1 MIIDGSQAMG
11 DVEKGEGTKEEDQ
24 EEKQEKDKEEEK
36 GVGNEE
42 EKLENGDKG
51 GNGGI
56 PAGVVE
62 KEHEEMKGER
72 EIKEK
77 EQGTKKRRRDRRT
90 TAKRKKAK
98 KDPST

>member
-1 MIIDGSQAMG
+1 MNTSKLRVSA
-11 DVEKGEGTKEEDQ
+11 
-24 EEKQEKDKEEEK
+24 KQ
-36 GVGNEE
+36 E

-56 PAGVVE
+56 PTEVVE
-62 KEHEEMKGER
+62 KEHEEEMKEGEI
-72 EIKEK
+72 EIEEK

-90 TAKRKKAK
+90 TAKRKKAE

>member
-1 MIIDGSQAMG
+1 MS
-11 DVEKGEGTKEEDQ
+11 VCWP
-24 EEKQEKDKEEEK
+24 
-36 GVGNEE
+36 
-42 EKLENGDKG
+42 
-51 GNGGI
+51 GGI